1 MESAVHHGCR
11 LTVMNQERPDEVRAR
26 SIVERAT
33 TLIFEHAD
41 KAGGVDYLSQDGA
54 AALEVTRF
62 TDAQK
67 RRGRVAA
74 RSSRDTSSASTELK
88 SCWMLMVPETQPRM
102 KGLVQRVLPSL
113 VQLEE
118 VGESR
123 FSNRHAAGHVRGDG
137 PKSAI
142 YRSLLE
148 AGVERA
154 GALGDRPNPNS
165 GHVHRAILSL
175 GDSGTAAGTDEAL
188 RELENELDLRQDN
201 FIKLSF
207 VATKQRHLFV
217 WLDDDTPYAV
227 SRPLRRS
234 AVNGPPQ
241 AVELPTRQPR
251 LNPVVSHLW
260 VVNDESGCGWLWNGA
275 TWSPVQEGR
284 GSPT

>member
-1 MESAVHHGCR
+1 
-11 LTVMNQERPDEVRAR
+11 MNRERPDEVRAR

-33 TLIFEHAD
+33 TMLFEHAD
-41 KAGGVDYLSQDGA
+41 KTGGVDYLSQDGT

-62 TDAQK
+62 TDARK

-74 RSSRDTSSASTELK
+74 RSSRDSPSASTELK
-88 SCWMLMVPETQPRM
+88 SCWVLMVPEIQPRM

-118 VGESR
+118 IGEFR
-123 FSNRHAAGHVRGDG
+123 FSNWHAASHVRGEG
-137 PKSAI
+137 SKSAI

-154 GALGDRPNPNS
+154 GALGDRPSPDR

-175 GDSGTAAGTDEAL
+175 GDSGTAAGIDEAL

-201 FIKLSF
+201 FVKLSA

-227 SRPLRRS
+227 SHPLRRS
-234 AVNGPPQ
+234 AVDGPPE

-260 VVNDESGCGWLWNGA
+260 IVSDESGRGWLWNGA
-275 TWSPVQEGR
+275 TWSPVQEDG
-284 GSPT
+284 GD